1 MHRPPPP
8 AWGSR
13 AVEGPA
19 AAPARPSTIRRTAPA
34 PGGDFGSAC
43 SSPSSAATAPRAP
56 TAASGATAGAA
67 LRRRPLL
74 LGTAAL
80 GLAVDLLATV
90 HAGQSVAA
98 AAAGPRAA
106 ARATRATGSAHTTGA
121 ADATRATRTTGSAHT
136 TGTADAT
143 RAARTAGTAGAA
155 RTARATCTAN
165 AAGPTGT
172 ANAARTAGATGS
184 RRLLHLTAELLALV
198 GAGTALPELLTRC
211 GIAIGDALAMGPV
224 MLPAP
229 VGADVG
235 TIVGAVDVCRPAGI
249 DVHIAARSAIAPVPV
264 AEHGTRRSNAHA
276 PRKAG
281 QQGAARWVVG
291 RRIGRV
297 GPLDIGCVR
306 IVGGHVDDLRI
317 GRL

>member
-1 MHRPPPP
+1 
-8 AWGSR
+8 
-13 AVEGPA
+13 
-19 AAPARPSTIRRTAPA
+19 
-34 PGGDFGSAC
+34 
-43 SSPSSAATAPRAP
+43 
-56 TAASGATAGAA
+56 
-67 LRRRPLL
+67 LL

-155 RTARATCTAN
+155 RTARATGSAN
-165 AAGPTGT
+165 AAGTTGTADATGATRSAGTTRTTDTTGPAGT
-172 ANAARTAGATGS
+172 ANAARTAGAAGS

-198 GAGTALPELLTRC
+198 GAGTALPELLARC

-249 DVHIAARSAIAPVPV
+249 DVHIAARSAIAPVP
-264 AEHGTRRSNAHA
+264 AAKHRPRRGNTHA
-276 PRKAG
+276 PR
-281 QQGAARWVVG
+281 
-291 RRIGRV
+291 
-297 GPLDIGCVR
+297 
-306 IVGGHVDDLRI
+306 
-317 GRL
+317 